1 MVERG
6 STRKSSKEEVNNNKV
21 GFSEPRH
28 TAESESGEAK
38 KKDYSELY
46 VKLDTQEREKTR

>member
-28 TAESESGEAK
+28 TAESELGEAK
-38 KKDYSELY
+38 KKDYSEL
-46 VKLDTQEREKTR
+46 KLDTREREKTR